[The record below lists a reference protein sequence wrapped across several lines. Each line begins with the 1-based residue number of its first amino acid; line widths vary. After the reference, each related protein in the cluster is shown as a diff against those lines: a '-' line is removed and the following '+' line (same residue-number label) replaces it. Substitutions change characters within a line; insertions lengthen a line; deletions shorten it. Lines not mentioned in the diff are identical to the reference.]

1 MSDMNEER
9 SKELLDYYVQ
19 NPIDFSWIPYPNQH
33 SYRWRTIEGRWSTAR
48 RRIRNHKT
56 LAKAIGK
63 DVASDIYISTSRW
76 LDPIDLPRLRDKER
90 PHPILLDHLIV
101 FDIDVAP
108 LSLNNLEQARNIAIG
123 LHDYLASDSSM
134 EFLSCSFSGSKGFH
148 LYFIDLDR
156 DKFAIENPKEREETV
171 RESRKHLLTKVIERG
186 FNVDERVTSDT
197 RRIIRLPGSIHGTT
211 GYQCTVLTL
220 EQLKKPLKELLVH
233 IPRIETAQKIPKRA
247 RRLKKKVKNKKKPK
261 QPQTVAETR
270 TLQHYMVEASTHV
283 PGTKDRSV
291 IMFWLPHAW
300 GSGQEAL
307 EAALNMINGEKL
319 GPCSFWQQ
327 GNRILMLCPLSLPRA
342 QVVKLF
348 TSYKMSKR
356 AAILKE
362 REHDWIRISN
372 VMGEDAHWQDELQP
386 IGLYGDEVYTTTCF
400 SVSHLE
406 LERRMGIHRRAP
418 SSATFAGKQKPTLR
432 IAVRE

>member
-1 MSDMNEER
+1 MSEER
-9 SKELLDYYVQ
+9 SKELLAHYAQ
-19 NPIDFSWIPYPNQH
+19 NPIDFTWIPSPNQH
-33 SYRWRTIEGRWSTAR
+33 SYRWRTTEGKWVTAR
-48 RRIRNHKT
+48 RRIRNHQT

-63 DVASDIYISTSRW
+63 DVVSDLYISTSRW

-108 LSLNNLEQARNIAIG
+108 LSLKNLEKARTIAID
-123 LHDYLASDSSM
+123 LHDYLDSDTSM

-148 LYFIDLDR
+148 LFYLDLDR
-156 DKFAIENPKEREETV
+156 EKFAIEDPKEREETV
-171 RESRKHLLTKVIERG
+171 RASRKELLTQVIEKG
-186 FNVDERVTSDT
+186 FDVDERVTADT

-220 EQLKKPLKELLVH
+220 EHLRKPLRELLED
-233 IPRIETAQKIPKRA
+233 IPRIDSSQKIPKRA
-247 RRLKKKVKNKKKPK
+247 RRLKKKAKKKK
-261 QPQTVAETR
+261 SKLRKKVVETR
-270 TLQHYMVEASTHV
+270 TMQQYMVEASTHV

-291 IMFWLPHAW
+291 IMLWLPRAW

-307 EAALNMINGEKL
+307 ETALEMINEEKL

-327 GNRILMLCPLSLPRA
+327 GDRILMLSPLAFPRA

-348 TSYKMSKR
+348 SSYKLRKR

-362 REHDWIRISN
+362 REHDWIRITN
-372 VMGEDAHWQDELQP
+372 AMDEDSDWHDELEP
-386 IGLYGDEVYTTTCF
+386 IGLYGDQVDTKTSF
-400 SVSHLE
+400 SASHLE
-406 LERRMGIHRRAP
+406 LERRMGIHRQVP
-418 SSATFAGKQKPTLR
+418 TSATFAGNQEPTLR

>member
-1 MSDMNEER
+1 MSEER
-9 SKELLDYYVQ
+9 SKELLAHYAQ
-19 NPIDFSWIPYPNQH
+19 NPIDFTWIPSPNQH
-33 SYRWRTIEGRWSTAR
+33 SYRWRTTEGRWVTAR
-48 RRIRNHKT
+48 RRIRNHQT
-56 LAKAIGK
+56 LVKAMGN
-63 DVASDIYISTSRW
+63 DVVSDLYVSTSRW

-108 LSLNNLEQARNIAIG
+108 LSQKNLEKARTIAIG
-123 LHDYLASDSSM
+123 LHDYLRNDPSM

-148 LYFIDLDR
+148 LFYLDLDR
-156 DKFAIENPKEREETV
+156 DKFAIEDPKVREETV
-171 RESRKHLLTKVIERG
+171 RDSRKQLLTRVLEKG
-186 FNVDERVTSDT
+186 FSVDERVTADT

-211 GYQCTVLTL
+211 GYQCTVITL
-220 EQLKKPLKELLVH
+220 EQLRKPLKALLED
-233 IPRIETAQKIPKRA
+233 IPRTDSAQKIPKRA
-247 RRLKKKVKNKKKPK
+247 RKPKKKSKK
-261 QPQTVAETR
+261 QPRRPKTVVETR
-270 TLQHYMVEASTHV
+270 TVQQYMVEASTHV

-291 IMFWLPHAW
+291 IMMWLPRAW

-307 EAALNMINGEKL
+307 ENALEMINEEEL
-319 GPCSFWQQ
+319 GQCSFWQQ
-327 GNRILMLCPLSLPRA
+327 GNRILMLCPLALPRS

-372 VMGEDAHWQDELQP
+372 VMDEDGDWQDLLEP
-386 IGLYGDEVYTTTCF
+386 IGLYGNDSASTTSF
-400 SVSHLE
+400 SASHLE
-406 LERRMGIHRRAP
+406 LERRMGVHRQIA
-418 SSATFAGKQKPTLR
+418 SSATFAGKPEPTLR